1 MSLLELNPFIQ
12 KILQVDHYLM
22 LKINRDWQSPLFDHV
37 SLFIR
42 EASFWAPVYVFLLLF
57 ITLNFGK
64 QGIWWALALIGL
76 IALSDILS
84 SHVIKELLYRP
95 RPCRDAEMAGKIRFL
110 AKTCG
115 LNGSFTSSHA
125 TNHFAIA
132 MFVFQT
138 LRRSTK
144 LWALGFIWAG
154 AISYAQVY
162 VGVHYP
168 IDVIGGAV
176 LGAGL
181 GYVAAS
187 LFNHQ
192 TGLGLDQ

>member
-1 MSLLELNPFIQ
+1 MVLLEASSFFQKLLNA
-12 KILQVDHYLM
+12 DYWLM
-22 LKINRDWQSPLFDHV
+22 LKINRDWQSPLFDHI

-64 QGIWWALALIGL
+64 QGLWWALALLGL
-76 IALSDILS
+76 VALSDILS
-84 SHVIKELLYRP
+84 SHIIKEVFYRP
-95 RPCRDAEMAGKIRFL
+95 RPCRDEMMAHKIRFL

-138 LRRSTK
+138 LKKSTSLWGFGF
-144 LWALGFIWAG
+144 LWAGM
-154 AISYAQVY
+154 ISYAQVY

-168 IDVIGGAV
+168 FDVIGGAI
-176 LGAGL
+176 LGSGL
-181 GYVAAS
+181 GYFIAS

-192 TGLGLDQ
+192 IGLGLDQ

>member
-1 MSLLELNPFIQ
+1 MVLMEASSLLQ
-12 KILQVDHYLM
+12 KLLHADHWLM

-42 EASFWAPVYVFLLLF
+42 EAGFWAPVYVFLLLF

-64 QGIWWALALIGL
+64 QGLWWALALIGL
-76 IALSDILS
+76 IALADSLS
-84 SHVIKELLYRP
+84 SHVIKEVFYRP
-95 RPCRDAEMAGKIRFL
+95 RPCRDEFMAQKIRFL

-132 MFVFQT
+132 TYLYIT
-138 LRRSTK
+138 LRK
-144 LWALGFIWAG
+144 LSPYWGLVFFWAAL
-154 AISYAQVY
+154 ISYAQVY

-168 IDVIGGAV
+168 FDVIGGAI
-176 LGAGL
+176 LGSTL
-181 GYVAAS
+181 GWIFARI
-187 LFNHQ
+187 FDHQ
-192 TGLGLDQ
+192 IGLGLDS